1 MRESRH
7 SGSWEKEKL
16 EVQRVTEAE
25 RKAVEGGGGGGGGVG
40 PEVEGEG
47 TG

>member
-25 RKAVEGGGGGGGGVG
+25 RKAVGEE
-40 PEVEGEG
+40 EVVEAELDLR
-47 TG
+47 

>member
-1 MRESRH
+1 MRESRR

-25 RKAVEGGGGGGGGVG
+25 RKAVGG
-40 PEVEGEG
+40 EEAAEAALDLR
-47 TG
+47 

>member
-7 SGSWEKEKL
+7 SGSWEKKL

-25 RKAVEGGGGGGGGVG
+25 RKAAGGE
-40 PEVEGEG
+40 EVAEEELDLR
-47 TG
+47 

>member
-16 EVQRVTEAE
+16 EIQRVTEAE
-25 RKAVEGGGGGGGGVG
+25 RKAVEG
-40 PEVEGEG
+40 EEAAEAALDLR
-47 TG
+47 

>member
-25 RKAVEGGGGGGGGVG
+25 RKAVGGEEVA
-40 PEVEGEG
+40 EVELDLR
-47 TG
+47 

>member
-16 EVQRVTEAE
+16 EVQRVIEAE
-25 RKAVEGGGGGGGGVG
+25 RKAVEGG
-40 PEVEGEG
+40 EAAEAELDLR
-47 TG
+47 